1 MIFGYCS
8 ILCST
13 KHVFFFS
20 KNSYHLTFMTFIIGV
35 KIWLQKLKK
44 KPGHCQLAISLL
56 YAPFVAHLQSNN
68 IFSSCSFSS
77 GVELEAEPSSVSST
91 SLSHFCSIRQ
101 ANEIALV
108 NISIYEMSWV
118 ACARI
123 QKLTVLKWQKQQHQ
137 YIWCKFLAR
146 QYENNKSNHTSY
158 TYKQFWNIIQLELIE
173 IKWKQ
178 TGI

>member
-108 NISIYEMSWV
+108 NIFMKFHELHVLEFRNWQYWNDRSSSISTFDASFWLDNMKTTNQ
-118 ACARI
+118 I
-123 QKLTVLKWQKQQHQ
+123 ILLIHT
-137 YIWCKFLAR
+137 
-146 QYENNKSNHTSY
+146 NN
-158 TYKQFWNIIQLELIE
+158 FE
-173 IKWKQ
+173 I
-178 TGI
+178 